1 MSKLRRQTNLNRLL
15 SQTVSS
21 ITAFLMFDD
30 ALNMDLNEFQ
40 TAAVGAVPPR
50 PLLSPVSL
58 PPAAKKSTQPEE
70 LEPEQELCLELKLLV
85 GLGVPEQRD
94 QSTLA
99 RKEERLRRVAEER
112 QAGQFH
118 ANPVP
123 RRRVGVARPIP
134 TPPSASD
141 LEVLEVP

>member
-70 LEPEQELCLELKLLV
+70 LEPEQDLSRAQAP
-85 GLGVPEQRD
+85 GW
-94 QSTLA
+94 A
-99 RKEERLRRVAEER
+99 RGARAEGPVHPR
-112 QAGQFH
+112 QEGGAAAEGGGG
-118 ANPVP
+118 APGWAVP
-123 RRRVGVARPIP
+123 RQPCPKAAGGGGKAN
-134 TPPSASD
+134 TNSTFSQ
-141 LEVLEVP
+141 